1 MDTRTRTH
9 KMKLLFTTALAITA
23 ALALAPR
30 AQASGFG
37 LREGAADWMGNG
49 FAGEAAKAYDPSTAW
64 TNPAGMALL
73 NDTEFEGALSYI
85 GPSTQ
90 FTGYATNPQTGGKVS
105 GVQGGNAVAPAASG
119 ASFGVLDLAP
129 NWRVGFSV
137 TAPFGERTAYPAD
150 FVGRY
155 QSLVSAITA
164 LDFGLALSYKV
175 NDHFSIGGGPVF
187 DYLTARLSQNV
198 NVPVLSAL
206 TGQDPN
212 AAVSG
217 NSLGVGYNI
226 GALYQ
231 FDSDTRIGLDYRSR
245 IRHDITGK
253 QKVTVPSSYASF
265 SPAIAS
271 LLNAQNSAATTS
283 VTLPDSVNLAIYHQI
298 TPRWAVMANV
308 EWTEWS
314 LFNALSIT
322 PTNAGVAGTTIQENW
337 RNTWFAGVGTN
348 YRVLDNVM
356 LQSGFGFDQSPV
368 TNSNRTTRVP
378 DGNHY
383 DLGFGVQWQVLPSTN
398 VQLAYLHV
406 FVPNGSINSTASSS
420 GLTPSGTILGSYADS
435 DNSVTMGVVM
445 KF

>member
-1 MDTRTRTH
+1 METRLNTRKT
-9 KMKLLFTTALAITA
+9 KLLLTTAV
-23 ALALAPR
+23 ALAGVLAMAPR
-30 AQASGFG
+30 AEASGFG
-37 LREGAADWMGNG
+37 LREGAADWMGNA
-49 FAGEAAKAYDPSTAW
+49 FAGESAKAYDPSTAW

-73 NDTEFEGALSYI
+73 NDNEFEGALSYI

-90 FTGYATNPQTGGKVS
+90 FTGFATNPQTGGNVS
-105 GVQGGNAVAPAASG
+105 GVQGGNAVAPAAAG

-129 NWRVGFSV
+129 NWRLGFSV

-155 QSLVSAITA
+155 QSLVSSITD
-164 LDFGLALSYKV
+164 LNFGLALSYKV
-175 NDHFSIGGGPVF
+175 NDHFSIGGGPNF
-187 DYLTARLSQNV
+187 DYLSARLTQNV
-198 NVPVLSAL
+198 NVPFLSAL

-212 AAVSG
+212 AAISG

-253 QKVTVPSSYASF
+253 QKVTVPSSYAAF

-271 LLNAQNSAATTS
+271 LLNAQNSAATTT
-283 VTLPDSVNLAIYHQI
+283 VTLPDSVSLGIYHQI
-298 TPRWAVMANV
+298 TPRWAVMGNV

-322 PTNAGVAGTTIQENW
+322 PTNPGVAGTVIGENW
-337 RNTWFAGVGTN
+337 HNTWFAGVGTN
-348 YRVLDNVM
+348 YRLLDNVM

-368 TNSNRTTRVP
+368 TDANRTTRVP
-378 DGNHY
+378 DANHY

>member
-1 MDTRTRTH
+1 METRPCAR
-9 KMKLLFTTALAITA
+9 KKLLLTSAITLIT

-30 AQASGFG
+30 AEASGFG
-37 LREGAADWMGNG
+37 LREGAADWMGNA
-49 FAGEAAKAYDPSTAW
+49 FAGESAKAYDPSTAW

-73 NDTEFEGALSYI
+73 NDNEFEGALSYI

-90 FTGYATNPQTGGKVS
+90 FSGYATNPQTGGNVS
-105 GVQGGNAVAPAASG
+105 GVEGGNAVAPAASG

-129 NWRVGFSV
+129 NWRLGFSV
-137 TAPFGERTAYPAD
+137 TAPFGERTAYPSD

-164 LDFGLALSYKV
+164 LNFGLALSYKV
-175 NDHFSIGGGPVF
+175 NDHFSIGGGPNF
-187 DYLTARLSQNV
+187 DYLSARLTQNI

-206 TGQDPN
+206 TMQDPN

-245 IRHDITGK
+245 IRHDVTGK
-253 QKVTVPSSYASF
+253 QKVTVPSIYATY
-265 SPAIAS
+265 SPAVAS
-271 LLNAQNSAATTS
+271 LLNSQNSAATTT
-283 VTLPDSVNLAIYHQI
+283 VTLPDSLSLGIYHQI
-298 TPRWAVMANV
+298 TPRWAVMGNL

-314 LFNALSIT
+314 LFNALNIT
-322 PTNAGVAGTTIQENW
+322 PTNPGVAGTVIEENW
-337 RNTWFAGVGTN
+337 RNTWFVGVGTN
-348 YRVLDNVM
+348 YMVLDNVM
-356 LQSGFGFDQSPV
+356 LQTGFGFDQSPV
-368 TNSNRTTRVP
+368 TDSNRTTRVP
-378 DGNHY
+378 DNNHY
-383 DLGFGVQWQVLPSTN
+383 DLGFGVQWQALPNTN

-406 FVPNGSINSTASSS
+406 FVPDGSINSTASSG
-420 GLTPSGTILGSYADS
+420 GLTPSGTIIGSYADS